1 MAKEDDKLKRVISH
15 AKEYGF
21 VFPSSEIYDG
31 LSAAY
36 DYGQLGAELKNNIKR
51 YWWDSMVRMN
61 ENIVGLDS
69 SIFMHPTT
77 WKASGHI
84 DAFNDPLIDNKDS
97 NKRYRADVLIEEFV
111 AKIEVK
117 IKKDVDKAAKRFGD
131 AFNEEEFR
139 STNPNVTRR
148 QTQIDEITARFSKAL
163 NADDLEDVKAQ
174 IEDLGIVC
182 PVSGTKNWTDV
193 RQFNLMFKTELG
205 AVSGD
210 SGVIYLRPE
219 TAQGIFVNFLNVQK
233 TSRLKLPFGIAQIG
247 KAFRNEIVARQFIFR
262 MREFE
267 QMEMQFFI
275 KPGTQK
281 EWYEHWK
288 NARIAWHKALGLG
301 EDNYKFHDHLKM
313 AHYADAATDIEFN
326 FPMGFKELEGIHS
339 RTDFDLKQHEEHSGK
354 KLRYFDPETN
364 ESYVP
369 YVLETSIGLD
379 RMFLA
384 VLSSSLQDETL
395 EDGSE
400 RVVMRIPAPL
410 APIKAAVL
418 PLTKKDGLPDKARE
432 IINELKYDFNTYYE
446 EKDTIGKRYRRM
458 DAIGTPY
465 CITVDHQTLEDN
477 TVTIRERDSMTQ
489 ERVAIDA
496 LQRIINEKVNMS
508 TLLKKLN

>member
-163 NADDLEDVKAQ
+163 NADDLDDVKAQ